1 MTNTQVLTSFFK
13 SGQDKDKNP
22 LYTFEAR
29 EPGKN
34 ALVIEHGL
42 YKGDA
47 ESLANQVYMNPQ
59 NFGF

>member
-1 MTNTQVLTSFFK
+1 MTNTQVLTSYFK

-34 ALVIEHGL
+34 ALVTEHNL
-42 YKGDA
+42 YKSDA
-47 ESLANQVYMNPQ
+47 ENLANQVARNPQ
-59 NFGF
+59 SFGF